1 MRLWLQ
7 GNLQAHQFIHAE
19 YWKSN
24 APLVRPLIQQSTLW
38 VVREGATVIAFC
50 GLQQDFIAGFFV
62 ETNCQLKCNFLP
74 MKTSDGV

>member
-50 GLQQDFIAGFFV
+50 GLQQDFIADICL
-62 ETNCQLKCNFLP
+62 TNSMNVQRSIVAVTP
-74 MKTSDGV
+74 